1 MQMCNLFVQIILKMR
16 FLLLF
21 ATGFVFTPFWSS
33 AQIAV
38 YETATYFQMVEVEG
52 AVELDLPVGEPAS
65 NAFVDG
71 QIEVSFQANAFGEME
86 SGEATWFDFVQKKP
100 LNRQRRIPHECNR
113 IAPRC

>member
-1 MQMCNLFVQIILKMR
+1 MR

-86 SGEATWFDFVQKKP
+86 SGEATWFDFVQKKTFK
-100 LNRQRRIPHECNR
+100 QTEKDTS
-113 IAPRC
+113 